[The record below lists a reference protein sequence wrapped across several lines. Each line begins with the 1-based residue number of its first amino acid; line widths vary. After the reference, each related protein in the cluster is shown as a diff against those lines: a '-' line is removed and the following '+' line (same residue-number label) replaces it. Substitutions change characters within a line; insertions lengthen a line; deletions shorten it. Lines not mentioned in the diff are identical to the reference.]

1 VRGAELL
8 AEKEYR
14 WKAGFRLRGNPM
26 LVGQR
31 IDEIAQRKGQ
41 CTREDIC
48 IDAQRNSTSPFRAD
62 LYAKTTAAMIR
73 EWRLTKA
80 NEILRAIQVV
90 EIEIVGGTETEIL
103 APLVSFL
110 PERNYMLTTTVLS
123 DVDLRKERLAQIIG
137 ELEAFKQKLHGFK
150 QLEKLF
156 DRVLATAKRM
166 KQRRKKK

>member
-1 VRGAELL
+1 MRGAELL

-14 WKAGFRLRGNPM
+14 WKSGFRLRGNPA
-26 LVGQR
+26 LVGRR

-41 CTREDIC
+41 CTREDVC
-48 IDAQRNSTSPFRAD
+48 ADARRDSTSPFRAD
-62 LYAKTTAAMIR
+62 LYAKTTNAMIQ

-90 EIEIVGGTETEIL
+90 EFETIGGTETEIL

-123 DVDLRKERLAQIIG
+123 DSDLRQERLAQIIS
-137 ELEAFKQKLHGFK
+137 ELEAFKYKLHGYK
-150 QLEKLF
+150 QLEKMF
-156 DRVLATAKRM
+156 DRMLMTAKRM
-166 KQRRKKK
+166 KQKKKK